1 MNLSEWH
8 GVAKTSELIGVSQS
22 LLWELKNSNE
32 FIAGEHW
39 LYITGKPKSNVL
51 WNVRAIRQWQIDKTK
66 ESENAP
72 DDVAAKKIAS
82 YQKMGV

>member
-39 LYITGKPKSNVL
+39 LYVTGRRKSNVL
-51 WNVRAIRQWQIDKTK
+51 WNVEAIRQWQIDRTK
-66 ESENAP
+66 AAENLS
-72 DDVAAKKIAS
+72 DEIAAKKIAS
-82 YQKMGV
+82 YQKVGV